1 MKILIFVSTIL
12 WVVFCDFSSAKAVNL
27 EHERRLKE
35 TGSCQK
41 CDLSGANFS
50 GRDLSG
56 ANLSGANLSGADLSG
71 ANLSGANL
79 HDADLNGANLVGVI
93 GLERKETKTDPTP
106 KPSVSPT
113 PKSDK

>member
-12 WVVFCDFSSAKAVNL
+12 WVVFCDFSSVKAVNL

-50 GRDLSG
+50 GR
-56 ANLSGANLSGADLSG
+56 DLSG